1 MPMVRRQADK
11 GANLVKVIEGHFGDK
26 DEKIPV
32 SAVFGSISAVEDLD
46 KYEDAF
52 CIVKSEDYV
61 VISTNMDTFQLYF
74 LLDQLK
80 LSLITRGD
88 YEI

>member
-1 MPMVRRQADK
+1 M
-11 GANLVKVIEGHFGDK
+11 
-26 DEKIPV
+26 
-32 SAVFGSISAVEDLD
+32 EDLD

-52 CIVKSEDYV
+52 CIVKSDDYV
-61 VISTNMDTFQLYF
+61 VISTNLDTHQVYF
-74 LLDQLK
+74 LMDQIK

>member
-1 MPMVRRQADK
+1 M
-11 GANLVKVIEGHFGDK
+11 KVIEGHFGDK
-26 DEKIPV
+26 DGKLPV
-32 SAVFGSISAVEDLD
+32 SAVFAAVSGVEDLD

-61 VISTNMDTFQLYF
+61 VISTNLDTHQLYF
-74 LLDQLK
+74 LLDQIK

>member
-1 MPMVRRQADK
+1 VPLVRRQVDT

-32 SAVFGSISAVEDLD
+32 SAVFGAISGVEDLD

>member
-1 MPMVRRQADK
+1 MPLVRRQVDT

-32 SAVFGSISAVEDLD
+32 SAVFGAISGVEDLD

-61 VISTNMDTFQLYF
+61 VISTNIDTQDLYF
-74 LLDQLK
+74 LLDQIK
-80 LSLITRGD
+80 LALITRGD

>member
-1 MPMVRRQADK
+1 MSLVLRQADT
-11 GANLVKVIEGHFGDK
+11 GANLMKVIEGQFGGK
-26 DEKIPV
+26 NEKVPV
-32 SAVFGSISAVEDLD
+32 PAVFAAISAVEDLD

-52 CIVKSEDYV
+52 CIVKSDDYV
-61 VISTNMDTFQLYF
+61 VISTNLDTHQVYF
-74 LLDQLK
+74 LMDQIK

>member
-1 MPMVRRQADK
+1 M
-11 GANLVKVIEGHFGDK
+11 KVIEGYFGDK
-26 DEKIPV
+26 DEKLPV
-32 SAVFGSISAVEDLD
+32 GAVFAAVSGVEDLD

-61 VISTNMDTFQLYF
+61 VISTNLDTHQLYF
-74 LLDQLK
+74 LLDQIK
-80 LSLITRGD
+80 LTLITRGD

>member
-1 MPMVRRQADK
+1 
-11 GANLVKVIEGHFGDK
+11 VKVIEGHFGDK

-32 SAVFGSISAVEDLD
+32 SAVFGAISGVEDLD
-46 KYEDAF
+46 SYEDAF

>member
-1 MPMVRRQADK
+1 VPMVRRQADK

-32 SAVFGSISAVEDLD
+32 SAVFGAISGVEDLD

>member
-32 SAVFGSISAVEDLD
+32 SAVFGAISGVEDLD

>member
-1 MPMVRRQADK
+1 VSLVRRQTDTGAD
-11 GANLVKVIEGHFGDK
+11 LVKVIEGHFGDK
-26 DEKIPV
+26 DEKLPV
-32 SAVFGSISAVEDLD
+32 KAVFASVAGVEDLD

-61 VISTNMDTFQLYF
+61 VISTNLDTHQLYF
-74 LLDQLK
+74 LLDQIK
-80 LSLITRGD
+80 LTLITRGD

>member
-1 MPMVRRQADK
+1 M
-11 GANLVKVIEGHFGDK
+11 KVIEGHFGAK
-26 DEKIPV
+26 DEKVPV
-32 SAVFGSISAVEDLD
+32 PAVFAAISGVEDLE

-61 VISTNMDTFQLYF
+61 VISTNIETHELYF
-74 LLDQLK
+74 LLDQIK
-80 LSLITRGD
+80 LALITRGD

>member
-1 MPMVRRQADK
+1 MPLVRRQVDT

-32 SAVFGSISAVEDLD
+32 SAVFGAISGVEDLD
-46 KYEDAF
+46 SYEDAL

>member
-1 MPMVRRQADK
+1 M
-11 GANLVKVIEGHFGDK
+11 KVIEGHFGDK
-26 DEKIPV
+26 DEKLPV
-32 SAVFGSISAVEDLD
+32 EAVFAAVSGVEDLD

-61 VISTNMDTFQLYF
+61 VISTNMETHQLYF

>member
-1 MPMVRRQADK
+1 VPLVRRQVDT
-11 GANLVKVIEGHFGDK
+11 GVNPVKVIEGHFGAK
-26 DEKIPV
+26 DEKVPV
-32 SAVFGSISAVEDLD
+32 PAVFAALSAADDLEN
-46 KYEDAF
+46 YEDAF

-61 VISTNMDTFQLYF
+61 VISTNMDTHQLYF
-74 LLDQLK
+74 LLDQIK

>member
-1 MPMVRRQADK
+1 MSLVRRQADK